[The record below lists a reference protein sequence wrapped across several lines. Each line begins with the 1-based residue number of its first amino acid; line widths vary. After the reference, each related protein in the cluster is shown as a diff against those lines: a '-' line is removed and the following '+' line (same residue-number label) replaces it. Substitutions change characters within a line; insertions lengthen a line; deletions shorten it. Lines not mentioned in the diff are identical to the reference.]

1 MQTFWK
7 QLLAALAAGRET
19 ELVTVLA
26 ASGSTPRGTGAVMA
40 VWPDGASAG
49 TIGGGNVEFEA
60 VKLARALLKDR
71 ADDLRQFRFLPGDAA
86 SLGMVCGG
94 DVTLQFQ
101 YLAPGAPAAAAL
113 DLAAAGAAR
122 GERWWLVRQIRDG
135 RVTAAEAVGPDGSP
149 SLPEELFQARA
160 VCCGDWISL
169 PVSQAGTVHI
179 FGGGHISQA
188 LVPVLAAADFRVWVY
203 DDRPEFTDAAR
214 FPQADGTA
222 LVDFARLSDSVSV
235 TPEDY
240 VVIMTRGHQADH
252 AVLSQVLR
260 SGAKYLGCIGSRKK
274 LALCRERLLA
284 DGYTAEEFA
293 AVHAPIG
300 LSIGAET
307 PAEIAVSI
315 AAEMIAVRA
324 GAVPGVFPK

>member
-71 ADDLRQFRFLPGDAA
+71 ADDLRQFRFLPGDAT

-113 DLAAAGAAR
+113 DLAVAGAAR

-160 VCCGDWISL
+160 VCCDDRSPSRYPRQGPSIS
-169 PVSQAGTVHI
+169 S
-179 FGGGHISQA
+179 
-188 LVPVLAAADFRVWVY
+188 AADTSPRRWC
-203 DDRPEFTDAAR
+203 RCWPRRISGCGSMTTAR
-214 FPQADGTA
+214 NSPMQRGSPRRTGLRWWTSPASQTA
-222 LVDFARLSDSVSV
+222 
-235 TPEDY
+235 
-240 VVIMTRGHQADH
+240 
-252 AVLSQVLR
+252 
-260 SGAKYLGCIGSRKK
+260 YL
-274 LALCRERLLA
+274 
-284 DGYTAEEFA
+284 
-293 AVHAPIG
+293 
-300 LSIGAET
+300 
-307 PAEIAVSI
+307 
-315 AAEMIAVRA
+315 
-324 GAVPGVFPK
+324 